1 MSSLRMPS
9 MPGCRTGPSPVDP
22 EGLCL
27 LASIP
32 IRASRVQ
39 RKLIQCRS
47 RLLWTRAPMGRRW
60 HEGAYSLKQKVIS
73 CHFGWLR
80 KKFRSSS
87 LVPVS
92 ASKASLGFPTRS
104 QLHRRI
110 YHLPRRRK
118 NHSTTFEAQTL
129 HSPLKWEMLGLNV
142 ASASV
147 ASSNF

>member
-1 MSSLRMPS
+1 MSSCPHFLCHPCLVVGRVQVQWTQKGYVSWHRFPS
-9 MPGCRTGPSPVDP
+9 GRVGFNENSLSVDP
-22 EGLCL
+22 AFFGHEH
-27 LASIP
+27 P
-32 IRASRVQ
+32 
-39 RKLIQCRS
+39 
-47 RLLWTRAPMGRRW
+47 WGRRW
-60 HEGAYSLKQKVIS
+60 HEGAYSLKQRVIL
-73 CHFGWLR
+73 CQ
-80 KKFRSSS
+80 KFRSSS
-87 LVPVS
+87 LVAVS

-118 NHSTTFEAQTL
+118 YHSTTFEAKTL